1 MTKDKKFLPSFL
13 MKNINLRISISV
25 IFLMLMTPAFITFIV
40 YSYQTNYL
48 IYKKNAINL
57 VVRANEE
64 SIHSL
69 IEFLDPIVDAVRVTS
84 KMVASNPELIN
95 QDRIAE
101 HNIVNLE
108 NNSNVVSYFLSSKE
122 GSFRQVQRTNQ
133 AIPVGGRVPP
143 VGSQYVS
150 WVIDRSKNQN
160 AESTFIFF
168 KTWGDVI
175 EKFSSPTKYD
185 PRDRPFYKGIAKNF
199 SEGKF
204 DAPLIED
211 PYFTNSTKQAV
222 ISISQPI
229 TVNNQLLGSVT
240 AQVKVASFADFLLKN
255 KISKNS
261 QTIIFN
267 ESGDIIVHPEVN
279 LGFIKEKDTLVPR
292 KIVDLDSSPASVA
305 KKIYDQNKSNQ
316 IEFTFGENQVPYLA
330 NFNAFPADY
339 IKPWLVMTVV
349 PLDDF
354 MVELKIINQRL
365 IVFGIFAFI
374 LIAFLTFYFS
384 KLISRPLEHLTT
396 EIQNIFTFKSDNS
409 PQVSSN
415 IYEISTLSN
424 AIKRLKST
432 ISAFTSYVPRDLVN
446 DLLSSGKDI
455 ELGGESRY
463 LTVLF
468 SDLKDFST
476 LSEITPSR
484 ELLLRVSSYLELMT
498 YAIKEEGGTIDKFIG
513 DSVMAFWGA
522 PLLNQ
527 NHAYH
532 ACVAAF
538 KTKRRMVFLNE
549 KLITE
554 EKPPL
559 VVRIGIHSDAVLV
572 GNIGSAE
579 RLSYTV
585 MGDGVNIAA
594 RLEGINKEFNTD
606 ICISHSLFKEAGERL
621 WVRPIDLITV
631 KGRKGEIIIYELM
644 GVKDG
649 DTETAPTEIEK
660 ELCIFTKKAFDL
672 YMNGSYVEALVI
684 YEDLVLRFDD
694 GLATVM
700 VTKCRNKIN
709 PNLS

>member
-1 MTKDKKFLPSFL
+1 MSKDKKFLPNFI
-13 MKNINLRISISV
+13 KQNINLRISISV
-25 IFLMLMTPAFITFIV
+25 IFLMLIIPAFITFIF
-40 YSYQTNYL
+40 YSYRTNYL
-48 IYKKNAINL
+48 IYKQNAINL

-95 QDRIAE
+95 QEKITE
-101 HNIVNLE
+101 HSIVNLE
-108 NNSNVVSYFLSSKE
+108 NNLNVVSYFLSSKD

-133 AIPVGGRVPP
+133 AIPIAGRVPP
-143 VGSQYVS
+143 EGSQYVS

-160 AESTFIFF
+160 GESTYTFF
-168 KTWGDVI
+168 KSWGDVI
-175 EKFSSPTKYD
+175 AKFTSPNKYD
-185 PRDRPFYKGIAKNF
+185 PRERPFYKGITKNF

-204 DAPLIED
+204 DIPLIED

-222 ISISQPI
+222 ISISHPI
-229 TVNNQLLGSVT
+229 TVSNQLLGSVT

-267 ESGDIIVHPEVN
+267 EQGDVIVHPEVN

-305 KKIYDQNKSNQ
+305 KKIYDQIGSKQ
-316 IEFTFGENQVPYLA
+316 IEFTFGENKVPYLA
-330 NFNAFPADY
+330 NFNSFPANY
-339 IKPWLVMTVV
+339 IKPWIVMTVV

-354 MVELKIINQRL
+354 MAELNIINQRL
-365 IVFGIFAFI
+365 IIFGIFAFI

-384 KLISRPLEHLTT
+384 KLISKPLESLTT
-396 EIQNIFTFKSDNS
+396 EIQNIFTFKSDDY
-409 PQVSSN
+409 PQVTSS

-432 ISAFTSYVPRDLVN
+432 IAAFTSYVPKDLVN
-446 DLLSSGKDI
+446 DLLSSGKAI

-522 PLLNQ
+522 PLLDQ

-549 KLITE
+549 KLVAE

-621 WVRPIDLITV
+621 WVRPIDQITV
-631 KGRKGEIIIYELM
+631 KGRKGELIIYELM
-644 GVKDG
+644 GIQDG
-649 DTETAPTEIEK
+649 DAETAPTEIEK

-694 GLATVM
+694 GLAAVM
-700 VTKCRNKIN
+700 VAKCRNKIN
-709 PNLS
+709 

>member
-1 MTKDKKFLPSFL
+1 MSIIVKSKLR
-13 MKNINLRISISV
+13 LRITISV
-25 IFLMLMTPAFITFIV
+25 IFTLLMLPFFIGFLA
-40 YSYQTNYL
+40 YSYQSNYL
-48 IYKKNAINL
+48 IYKKNAQ
-57 VVRANEE
+57 
-64 SIHSL
+64 
-69 IEFLDPIVDAVRVTS
+69 
-84 KMVASNPELIN
+84 ELIN
-95 QDRIAE
+95 RSNETTIKSLVDYL
-101 HNIVNLE
+101 NPIVNATKVTAQIISQNPKLMYE
-108 NNSNVVSYFLSSKE
+108 EGVGQYLLLNLINNPDIVRYFISSIDGSYRL
-122 GSFRQVQRTNQ
+122 VQRASKTVL
-133 AIPVGGRVPP
+133 IGERMPP
-143 VGSQYVS
+143 EGANFAS
-150 WVIDRSKNQN
+150 WTINRQKDQN
-160 AESTFIFF
+160 APSVYMYM
-168 KTWGDVI
+168 KAWGDNI
-175 EKFSSPTKYD
+175 SSFSSPNKYD
-185 PRDRPFYKGIAKNF
+185 PRKRPFFQAVEKNF
-199 SEGKF
+199 SAGDREQVVLEKPF
-204 DAPLIED
+204 
-211 PYFTNSTKQAV
+211 FTTSARQAV
-222 ISISQPI
+222 IAVSAPIIVADKLFGVSTALVLGNTFSDFLYKNRVTKNTQILIIDDKNNVIISSNFDQGFVKENDAYVTRNALTLENTAIPAALKLQAD
-229 TVNNQLLGSVT
+229 TKQNQLEFSYEGNDYL
-240 AQVKVASFADFLLKN
+240 ASFQPFPQ
-255 KISKNS
+255 S
-261 QTIIFN
+261 FN
-267 ESGDIIVHPEVN
+267 
-279 LGFIKEKDTLVPR
+279 
-292 KIVDLDSSPASVA
+292 
-305 KKIYDQNKSNQ
+305 
-316 IEFTFGENQVPYLA
+316 
-330 NFNAFPADY
+330 
-339 IKPWLVMTVV
+339 KPWMVLTLS

-354 MVELKIINQRL
+354 LVDLKHANNRL
-365 IVFGIFAFI
+365 ILIFSIALL
-374 LIAFLTFYFS
+374 LIMVMTYFLSMAIS
-384 KLISRPLEHLTT
+384 KPLERLAVQ
-396 EIQNIFTFKSDNS
+396 IQKIMEFSSFQSSPVKSRIS
-409 PQVSSN
+409 
-415 IYEISTLSN
+415 EISTLSTV
-424 AIKRLKST
+424 IERLKST

-463 LTVLF
+463 LTILF

-549 KLITE
+549 KLVAE

-621 WVRPIDLITV
+621 WVRPIDQITV
-631 KGRKGEIIIYELM
+631 KGRKGELIIYELM

-649 DTETAPTEIEK
+649 DAETAPTEIEK

-672 YMNGSYVEALVI
+672 YMNGLYVEALVI

-694 GLATVM
+694 GLAAVM